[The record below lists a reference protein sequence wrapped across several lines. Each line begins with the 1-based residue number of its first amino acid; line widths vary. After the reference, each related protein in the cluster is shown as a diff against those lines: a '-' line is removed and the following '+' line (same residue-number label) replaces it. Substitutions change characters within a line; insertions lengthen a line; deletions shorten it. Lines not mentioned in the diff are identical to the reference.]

1 MFPTST
7 FTLFFIALFAVFS
20 LVASAPAPL
29 LQRDVYSPPVLY
41 PRNGTVWRVGEHH
54 NVTWDISNAPEHI
67 TNNIGMVILCR
78 DHELLDLDRP
88 LAKNFNILI
97 ARHEIVVPDVEPGN
111 NYRILVFGDSGNTG
125 EMFTITK

>member
-1 MFPTST
+1 MSPTST
-7 FTLFFIALFAVFS
+7 FTLLFLAFFVFFS
-20 LVASAPAPL
+20 LVASAPAP

-41 PRNGTVWRVGEHH
+41 PRNGTVWHIGKRY
-54 NVTWDISNAPEHI
+54 NVTWDITHAPEHI

-88 LAKNFNILI
+88 LAKNFNILT
-97 ARHEIVVPDVEPGN
+97 ARQEIVVPNVKPGH

-125 EMFTITK
+125 EMFTIAK